1 VGDRLGHIRAG
12 VSFLRSIF
20 RPGLRVSSVYETAP
34 VDCPPGSEN
43 FYNAVAEGDFDG
55 NARDL
60 LLLLKGFEATRG
72 TRPMPA
78 VRNTPR
84 ALDLD
89 LLYTEKE
96 LRQED
101 LVLPHPRMLQRR
113 FVIEPLSE
121 IRPELVLPGQK
132 KTIAELLAGL
142 QGGAKVERIGAIP
155 G

>member
-1 VGDRLGHIRAG
+1 M
-12 VSFLRSIF
+12 

-43 FYNAVAEGDFDG
+43 FYNAVVEGEFDG

-60 LLLLKGFEATRG
+60 LLLLKGFEASRG
-72 TRPMPA
+72 D
-78 VRNTPR
+78 RNPSGPRNGPR

-96 LRQED
+96 LRQDD
-101 LVLPHPRMLQRR
+101 LVLPHPRMTQRR
-113 FVIEPLSE
+113 FVLEPLAE
-121 IRPELVLPGQK
+121 IRPNLILPGQNR
-132 KTIAELLAGL
+132 TVSELLIPLRAGPS
-142 QGGAKVERIGAIP
+142 VERIGAIP